1 MNTTTSAKLAELVQ
15 GILRDLKEIKEFE
28 RPYAETE
35 PDLWPVTVEGI
46 GPPPCTYRSE
56 SWIESM
62 TADLLTTDGT

>member
-1 MNTTTSAKLAELVQ
+1 MADEAKEPINKVNGSEAMTVRCVTHHGTVL
-15 GILRDLKEIKEFE
+15 
-28 RPYAETE
+28 TE